1 MPTTMPDALTRREL
15 LALSLAGL
23 GPLAFASRS
32 ESTMNAQAQGRAWG
46 VQLYTVR
53 DQIRT
58 DPASTLKAIA
68 DIGYR
73 ELEILQG
80 TLATVAP
87 LAKKH
92 GLSMVSAHLDLP
104 TIAGKGLTEFV
115 AQARDHGLRYIVIP
129 WVAPETRPTD
139 RVGYVAMAGQFNRV
153 ADVVTRAGLQACY
166 HNHAFEFGRG
176 GDGTRWLDVIMK
188 AAPGLKLELDV
199 FWVSV
204 TGADPLEVIKQY
216 SGRIALMHLKDRN
229 PKTERTLVETVPRD
243 SFVEVGSGA
252 LNFPAILSA
261 ARAAGVEHYF
271 VEQDF
276 TPADPMPSLKKS
288 HAYLAGLK
296 T

>member
-1 MPTTMPDALTRREL
+1 MTTTMRDALTRREL

-23 GPLAFASRS
+23 GPLALTSRS
-32 ESTMNAQAQGRAWG
+32 ESTANAQPQQRSWG

-53 DQIRT
+53 DQMRT
-58 DPASTLKAIA
+58 DPAATLKAIA

-80 TLATVAP
+80 TLSTVAP
-87 LAKKH
+87 LAKKL
-92 GLSMVSAHLDLP
+92 GLTMVSAHLDLP
-104 TIAGKGLTEFV
+104 TIAGKGLSEFV
-115 AQARDHGLRYIVIP
+115 AQAKDHGLRYIVIP

-139 RVGYVAMAGQFNRV
+139 RAGYEALAARFNRV
-153 ADVVTRAGLQACY
+153 ADVVGSAGLQACY
-166 HNHAFEFGRG
+166 HNHAFEFGRDR
-176 GDGTRWLDVIMK
+176 DGTRWLDVIMK

-199 FWVSV
+199 FWVAV

-216 SGRIALMHLKDRN
+216 SGLIALMHLKDRN

-252 LNFPAILSA
+252 LNFSAIVAA
-261 ARAAGVEHYF
+261 ARAAGVQHYF

-276 TPADPMPSLKKS
+276 TPADPIASLKKS
-288 HAYLAGLK
+288 HAFLVGLK